1 MKNYNEV
8 RDRIPRTVRGQ
19 DGRILPSLGANEI
32 ARFVEFHRSCFA
44 KKVKWII
51 TWQEPMGPCT
61 QLQKIVTYREVFR
74 FAGVVAP
81 GFVNI
86 VNKLGKLSGFFIFC
100 FLKLL
105 PKQLKEDCILRL
117 EQSNR
122 AGNEKAQFFYHL
134 SPAVTKF
141 DRRPGFKVKWRAL
154 LTDGG
159 HGSAVRCWRSY
170 QMRFLLWKLGAV
182 LRNILS
188 NEKFWIN

>member
-32 ARFVEFHRSCFA
+32 ARFVEFHRSCFV

-81 GFVNI
+81 GFINI

-154 LTDGG
+154 LRTAATDLQWDVDEVIKCVSFFEGLEQCSG
-159 HGSAVRCWRSY
+159 I
-170 QMRFLLWKLGAV
+170 FLAMKSFG
-182 LRNILS
+182 
-188 NEKFWIN
+188 